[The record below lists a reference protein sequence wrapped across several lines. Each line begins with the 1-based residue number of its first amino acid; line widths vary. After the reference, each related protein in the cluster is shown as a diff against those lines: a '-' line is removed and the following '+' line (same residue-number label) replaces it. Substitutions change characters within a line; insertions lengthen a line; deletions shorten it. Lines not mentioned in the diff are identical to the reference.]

1 MRKSLEWGEVDTDA
15 AGNSSIRYM
24 CEAQIWD
31 KETMVMNQVFTFGKD
46 GAFVRYVNV
55 DGFPQE
61 KKGKVWD
68 VTTQKGMIE
77 LVDDFFEHNFRDIS
91 KRETIEWGQV
101 TRDGAGNSSI
111 GCRYQA
117 TIWGKDKKVMDQVFT
132 FDSTG
137 KFVSVRDAGG
147 GG

>member
-1 MRKSLEWGEVDTDA
+1 MRLVTARFATCVKRNIE
-15 AGNSSIRYM
+15 
-24 CEAQIWD
+24 Q
-31 KETMVMNQVFTFGKD
+31 TMVMNQVLTFGKD

-91 KRETIEWGQV
+91 KRKTIEWGQV

-132 FDSTG
+132 FDSTASSCRSG
-137 KFVSVRDAGG
+137 MRGAEAR
-147 GG
+147 